1 MDKILLTDI
10 YKKSADKIVA
20 DSSWW
25 TKSCNFCMTHDMLAD
40 FVWHPFKGRT
50 QLIATN
56 AQLVVAYG

>member
-40 FVWHPFKGRT
+40 FV
-50 QLIATN
+50 
-56 AQLVVAYG
+56 